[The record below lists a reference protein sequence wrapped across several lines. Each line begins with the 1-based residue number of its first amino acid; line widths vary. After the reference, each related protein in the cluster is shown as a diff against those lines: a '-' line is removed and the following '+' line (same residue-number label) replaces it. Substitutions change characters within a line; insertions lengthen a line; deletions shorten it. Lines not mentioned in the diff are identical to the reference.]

1 MERAKFRAETMSESK
16 DWGESGGRSGRVT
29 IVDVARRAGVSKSTV
44 SLVLTGSELVAEA
57 TRERVNAAMQALGYV
72 YHRGAASLRAASS
85 DFVGMVF
92 SDLTNP
98 FFAELAVSIEDA
110 LYKMG
115 FTPILANTNE
125 SLERQAQVLRS
136 LREHNVAGI
145 IMSPA
150 RGADAW
156 TLAQQWPRSIPA
168 VITMRRM
175 VGSPLP
181 YVGPDNRKGERD
193 AVEHL
198 LRLGHRRIGFLGAD
212 ASMTTQQ
219 ERVGG
224 WRDAL
229 NGWGIAADDA
239 LIFESPPTRTGGR
252 EAIELAL
259 ADQRPATAFV
269 CYNDIVAMGATRALN
284 TRGIVPGRDI
294 AVVGFDDIAEAE
306 HNAPPLTTVSA
317 ETSDMGA
324 RCAES
329 LLGLIRREDPAA
341 LSFSGVA
348 RLVVRESCGA
358 RLQSRRA
365 S

>member
-1 MERAKFRAETMSESK
+1 MVEAGDREDGGER
-16 DWGESGGRSGRVT
+16 GERVT

-44 SLVLTGSELVAEA
+44 SLVLAGSALVAEP
-57 TRERVNAAMQALGYV
+57 TRERVSRAMRALGYV

-85 DFVGMVF
+85 DFVGMVI

-98 FFAELAVSIEDA
+98 FFAELAVGIEDA
-110 LYKMG
+110 LYKLG

-125 SLERQAQVLRS
+125 NPERQAQVLRS

-150 RGADAW
+150 RGSDAW
-156 TLAQQWPRSIPA
+156 TLAQQWPPAIPA

-175 VGSPLP
+175 IGSPLP
-181 YVGPDNRKGERD
+181 YVGPDNRKGARD

-198 LRLGHRRIGFLGAD
+198 LRLGHRRVGYLGGD
-212 ASMTTQQ
+212 KGMTTQQ

-229 NGWGIAADDA
+229 NGAGIAADDS
-239 LIFESPPTRTGGR
+239 LVFEAAPTRAGGR
-252 EAIELAL
+252 EAIERAL
-259 ADQRPATAFV
+259 SGAAPPTAVV
-269 CYNDIVAMGATRALN
+269 CYNDIVAMGATRAL
-284 TRGIVPGRDI
+284 TERGILPGRDM

-317 ETSDMGA
+317 DTRDMGK
-324 RCAES
+324 RCADS
-329 LLGLIRREDPAA
+329 LLGLINREDPAG
-341 LSFSGVA
+341 LSFAGVA

-358 RLQSRRA
+358 GRQNRRIA
-365 S
+365 